1 MLYVVECMA
10 PTIFNW
16 SEGLLVILK
25 DQLTKFRRGEL
36 KKFGYGVGVVSF
48 FLEIFPLV
56 RPVVPLTRLDAED
69 PRMSQWV
76 EAMARH
82 GGGGGPRV
90 EYGVVFFHWLRGQTL
105 MVEDYAYA
113 GIDFSNEPD
122 LPLLEGDHWDE

>member
-1 MLYVVECMA
+1 MAFMIEKVAGSILTHKNTRAHMLYAVECMA

-56 RPVVPLTRLDAED
+56 RLAVPLTRLDAED
-69 PRMSQWV
+69 PRMSRWV
-76 EAMARH
+76 EAMA
-82 GGGGGPRV
+82 
-90 EYGVVFFHWLRGQTL
+90 
-105 MVEDYAYA
+105 
-113 GIDFSNEPD
+113 
-122 LPLLEGDHWDE
+122 